1 MASDISTKTIKPSEI
16 RSLLC
21 DFIRDEISIALL
33 FLENVATIEVYE
45 VDAHGNTHCL
55 ATSTITRASKV
66 ACANQSLT
74 FTCSVKTVTGGSS
87 SIVERWRV
95 QETLFSQGDA
105 IHALSER
112 LGSDAS
118 PALTKHKLNPYVA
131 LAVSLTTTTDRDT
144 SGRLFTYLPLPLP
157 TGFPV
162 HIHSLFALTADR
174 QHLRNRH
181 QMGLVAGSDDRFEQY
196 LTGRT
201 ATLTLP
207 IGCL

>member
-1 MASDISTKTIKPSEI
+1 MPSDISTKPVNPSEI

-66 ACANQSLT
+66 ACANQSST
-74 FTCSVKTVTGGSS
+74 FTCSIKTVAGGSS
-87 SIVERWRV
+87 GIVERWRV

-105 IHALSER
+105 MKALSER
-112 LGSDAS
+112 VGSDTS
-118 PALTKHKLNPYVA
+118 PALAKHKLKPHVA
-131 LAVSLTTTTDRDT
+131 LAVSFTTATDRNT

-162 HIHSLFALTADR
+162 HIHGLFALTADR

-181 QMGLVAGSDDRFEQY
+181 QTGLVAGSDDRFEQY
-196 LTGRT
+196 LFGST
-201 ATLTLP
+201 ATLTLR